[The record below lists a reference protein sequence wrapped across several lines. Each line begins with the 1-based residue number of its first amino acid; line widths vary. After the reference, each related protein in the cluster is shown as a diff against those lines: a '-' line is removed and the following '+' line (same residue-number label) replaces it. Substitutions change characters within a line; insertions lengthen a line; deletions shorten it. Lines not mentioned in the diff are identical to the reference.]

1 MNKLFN
7 KNFSKKNK
15 TTHSCETVNN
25 IKNDMR
31 YGIMVDIKLKKEI
44 KSQQSFT
51 RDKVVNS
58 VFIIERCYS
67 CFSHLTKG
75 NKTVGIS
82 VNNLVKL
89 QVLKKTLYNK
99 RI

>member
-1 MNKLFN
+1 
-7 KNFSKKNK
+7 
-15 TTHSCETVNN
+15 
-25 IKNDMR
+25 
-31 YGIMVDIKLKKEI
+31 MVDIKLKKEI

-51 RDKVVNS
+51 YGNVVNS

-67 CFSHLTKG
+67 CFSRHTKG

-82 VNNLVKL
+82 VNNLVKS

-99 RI
+99 CI

>member
-1 MNKLFN
+1 
-7 KNFSKKNK
+7 
-15 TTHSCETVNN
+15 
-25 IKNDMR
+25 
-31 YGIMVDIKLKKEI
+31 MVDIKLKKEI

-67 CFSHLTKG
+67 CFSRLTKG

-82 VNNLVKL
+82 VKNLV
-89 QVLKKTLYNK
+89 VTGIEENT
-99 RI
+99 